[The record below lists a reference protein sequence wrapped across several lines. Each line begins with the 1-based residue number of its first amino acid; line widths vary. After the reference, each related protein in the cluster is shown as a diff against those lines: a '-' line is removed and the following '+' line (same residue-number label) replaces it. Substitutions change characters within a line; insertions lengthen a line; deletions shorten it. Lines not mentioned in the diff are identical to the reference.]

1 MRHFIAILLFLGGG
15 LAAIATTWFFLQ
27 TSEDISSLDQ
37 SEIAVITEPETSGA
51 QSEKIGSVKEPGVP
65 LYLPTIDV
73 ARIGPDG
80 TAVFAGL
87 ADTGSKITLSATDLI
102 LTESDANNDGE
113 WVAVLDRPL
122 SSGKHLIIAEM
133 VRADGS
139 SQRAERAILIELFA
153 DENET
158 PLVAL
163 VPMNDSAVAEILQ
176 APASLEPETVVSS
189 EPAQPLAEP
198 AQPLAEPAQPL
209 AEPITP
215 AVEDVLVTAPKISI
229 GTLSWAGKTDLRIRG
244 TAKGGSSVTGA
255 LGSISF
261 GPVEI
266 SGLGE
271 WEVMINSSSLDQV
284 AVMLSAV
291 LLDKTS
297 TEIAR
302 AGFKVALAKLDI
314 GRDGS
319 EMVVIQKGDVLW
331 RIAYRNYGNG
341 IRYLDI
347 VKRNKARID
356 NPDLIY
362 PTQIFAL
369 PKQKGAAQQ

>member
-1 MRHFIAILLFLGGG
+1 MRHFIAILLLLGGG

-27 TSEDISSLDQ
+27 TSEEISSLDQ
-37 SEIAVITEPETSGA
+37 SEGAVITEPETPEPISK
-51 QSEKIGSVKEPGVP
+51 QIKSVKVSEAP

-80 TAVFAGL
+80 SAVFAGL
-87 ADTGSKITLSATDLI
+87 ADKRSKITLSEADSV
-102 LTESDANNDGE
+102 LTASDANNDGE
-113 WVAVLDRPL
+113 WVAVLDQPL
-122 SSGKHLIIAEM
+122 SPGKHLIIAEM

-163 VPMNDSAVAEILQ
+163 VPMNDIAVAELLQ
-176 APASLEPETVVSS
+176 APASLAPETIVNS
-189 EPAQPLAEP
+189 EPAQSLAEP
-198 AQPLAEPAQPL
+198 AA
-209 AEPITP
+209 P
-215 AVEDVLVTAPKISI
+215 AVEDVIVTAPKIYI
-229 GTLSWAGKTDLRIRG
+229 GTLSWVGKTDLRIKG
-244 TAKGGSSVTGA
+244 SAKGGRTVTGA
-255 LGSISF
+255 LGSILF
-261 GPVEI
+261 EPVEI
-266 SGLGE
+266 SDAGE
-271 WEVMINSSSLDQV
+271 WEFMIDTTSLDRST
-284 AVMLSAV
+284 VMLSAV
-291 LLDKTS
+291 LLDETS

-302 AGFKVALAKLDI
+302 AGFKVVPAQLNI

-347 VKRNKARID
+347 VKRNKARIA

-362 PTQIFAL
+362 PSQIFAL
-369 PKQKGAAQQ
+369 PKQKGVAQQ

>member
-1 MRHFIAILLFLGGG
+1 MRYFIAILLLLGGG

-37 SEIAVITEPETSGA
+37 SEVAVINESEISEVLSEEIESAEEPEA
-51 QSEKIGSVKEPGVP
+51 P

-80 TAVFAGL
+80 SAVFAGL
-87 ADTGSKITLSATDLI
+87 ADKGSKIILSEGDSI
-102 LTESDANNDGE
+102 LTESGANNDGE
-113 WVAVLDRPL
+113 WVAVIDQPL

-133 VRADGS
+133 VRGDGS
-139 SQRAERAILIELFA
+139 SQRAERAILIELFT
-153 DENET
+153 DKNET

-163 VPMNDSAVAEILQ
+163 VPMNDSALAELLQ
-176 APASLEPETVVSS
+176 APASLAQETILNS
-189 EPAQPLAEP
+189 EPAKPLADP
-198 AQPLAEPAQPL
+198 AA
-209 AEPITP
+209 P
-215 AVEDVLVTAPKISI
+215 AVDDVLVTAPKIYI
-229 GTLSWAGKTDLRIRG
+229 DTLSWVEKTNLRIKG
-244 TAKGGSSVTGA
+244 SAKGGRTVTGA
-255 LGSISF
+255 LGSILF

-266 SGLGE
+266 SDAGE
-271 WEVMINSSSLDQV
+271 WEIMIDSTSLDQS

-291 LLDKTS
+291 LLDETS
-297 TEIAR
+297 NEIAR
-302 AGFKVALAKLDI
+302 AGFKVAPAQLDI

-362 PTQIFAL
+362 PSQIFAL
-369 PKQKGAAQQ
+369 PKQKGETQQ

>member
-1 MRHFIAILLFLGGG
+1 MRHFIAILLLLGGG
-15 LAAIATTWFFLQ
+15 LAAIATTWFFFQ

-37 SEIAVITEPETSGA
+37 SEVAVITEPETSEPL
-51 QSEKIGSVKEPGVP
+51 SEEIGSAKELKAP

-80 TAVFAGL
+80 SAVFAGL
-87 ADTGSKITLSATDLI
+87 ADKRSKITLSEADSV
-102 LTESDANNDGE
+102 LTASDANNDGE
-113 WVAVLDRPL
+113 WVAVLDQPL
-122 SSGKHLIIAEM
+122 SPGKHLIIAEM

-163 VPMNDSAVAEILQ
+163 VPMNDSAVAELRQ
-176 APASLEPETVVSS
+176 APESLAPETIVNSKPV
-189 EPAQPLAEP
+189 QPLAGP
-198 AQPLAEPAQPL
+198 AA
-209 AEPITP
+209 P
-215 AVEDVLVTAPKISI
+215 AVEDVLVTLPKIYI
-229 GTLSWAGKTDLRIRG
+229 GTLSWAGKTDLRIKG
-244 TAKGGSSVTGA
+244 SAKGGRSVTGS
-255 LGSISF
+255 LGSILF
-261 GPVEI
+261 GPVAI
-266 SGLGE
+266 SNAGE
-271 WEVMINSSSLDQV
+271 WEVMIDSTSLDQS
-284 AVMLSAV
+284 AVMLSAL
-291 LLDKTS
+291 LLDETS

-302 AGFKVALAKLDI
+302 AGLKVAPAQLDI

-347 VKRNKARID
+347 VRRNKDRID

-369 PKQKGAAQQ
+369 PKQKVVSQQ